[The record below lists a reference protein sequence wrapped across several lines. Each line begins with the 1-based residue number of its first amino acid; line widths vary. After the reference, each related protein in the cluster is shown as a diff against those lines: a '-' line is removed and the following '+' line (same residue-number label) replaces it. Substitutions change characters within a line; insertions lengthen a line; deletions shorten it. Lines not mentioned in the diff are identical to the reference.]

1 MKSKSNK
8 NIDDEI
14 DNGLKKKELEEK
26 FGAKFSSMSDMPPEI
41 EKEWLNSIE
50 DFEEQYRKAKKVTVL
65 EKIGNPKFKKIETLR
80 EEEVPK
86 ELVRLLNILNKNQV
100 SLETLADVDENE
112 LYRFITEE
120 LFVHKMDDI
129 KIDGMITCFT
139 YEEFHPNARL
149 NIEHAFDY
157 FFRFTMAK
165 GKRIGGED
173 GYDMLYI
180 DTDNYEDA
188 NGKVLDKGRVKK
200 TINNFLNSFDRFEII
215 SIEIQSCG
223 INKEE
228 NDALIKFFIH
238 YRGLFDNSNELV
250 EFKGNAAFK
259 FRPSIY
265 GGWEIY
271 NIDFPGLEIK

>member
-8 NIDDEI
+8 DIDDRI
-14 DNGLKKKELEEK
+14 DNGLKKKEMEEK
-26 FGAKFSSMSDMPPEI
+26 FGAKFGSIGDISPEI
-41 EKEWLNSIE
+41 EKEWLKSIE
-50 DFEEQYRKAKKVTVL
+50 AFEEQYRNSKRVSVWA
-65 EKIGNPKFKKIETLR
+65 KIGKPEFKKIEDLQAD
-80 EEEVPK
+80 EVSI
-86 ELVRLLNILNKNQV
+86 ELERLFDILGKNHV
-100 SLETLADVDENE
+100 SLNTLCKVEDRE

-120 LFVHKMDDI
+120 LFVHMINDI
-129 KIDGMITCFT
+129 KIEGMISCFT

-165 GKRIGGED
+165 GKRIGCED

-180 DTDNYEDA
+180 DTDNYEDI
-188 NGKVLDKGRVKK
+188 NGKILEKEKVKK
-200 TINNFLNSFDRFEII
+200 TISNFLNSFDRFEII
-215 SIEIQSCG
+215 SIEIQSCE

-259 FRPSIY
+259 FRPGVY

-271 NIDFPGLEIK
+271 NIDLPGLKIN